1 MNELQ
6 NVAVETATQ
15 VATSAIPEGYEI
27 VGSGMANWAKNAI
40 AGTAL
45 AGAGVGAF
53 FFGKHL
59 GHKKAQEEFEEQMEA
74 YEERLSAIE
83 EALGGEYYEEA
94 TEEPTD
100 AKKAEPEKVEG
111 TVEEK

>member
-15 VATSAIPEGYEI
+15 VATQAIPEGYEI

-59 GHKKAQEEFEEQMEA
+59 GRKKAQEEFEEQMEE
-74 YEERLSAIE
+74 YEGRLSAIE
-83 EALGGEYYEEA
+83 EIIGGEYYEA
-94 TEEPTD
+94 DNSEPTD
-100 AKKAEPEKVEG
+100 TETKPEKVEG
-111 TVEEK
+111 EVENK

>member
-1 MNELQ
+1 
-6 NVAVETATQ
+6 
-15 VATSAIPEGYEI
+15 
-27 VGSGMANWAKNAI
+27 
-40 AGTAL
+40 
-45 AGAGVGAF
+45 
-53 FFGKHL
+53 
-59 GHKKAQEEFEEQMEA
+59 MEA